1 MYVYVVIINRNM
13 IITAETDVLEWF
25 MPRGDA

>member
-13 IITAETDVLEWF
+13 IITAETNVSEWF
-25 MPRGDA
+25 MSWGDA